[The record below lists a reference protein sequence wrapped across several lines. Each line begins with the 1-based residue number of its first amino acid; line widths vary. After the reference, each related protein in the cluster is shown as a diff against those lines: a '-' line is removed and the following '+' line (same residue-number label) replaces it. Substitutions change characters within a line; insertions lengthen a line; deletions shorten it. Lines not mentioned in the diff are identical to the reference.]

1 MFRLC
6 HYICNQIAQSGIV
19 LLKMIVA
26 RAKAVE
32 TLGIVSLALKSC
44 RGLDGSCKKKEISH
58 RSENKEAAPI
68 SDQVWAEGLVQHVP
82 VFALCFS
89 SRISHSFSLKKIY
102 SVIWDTIQIQI

>member
-1 MFRLC
+1 MFRLY

-44 RGLDGSCKKKEISH
+44 PRQDGSCKKKEISH
-58 RSENKEAAPI
+58 RFENKEAAPI
-68 SDQVWAEGLVQHVP
+68 SDRVWAEGGWFNMYQFLL
-82 VFALCFS
+82 FAFP
-89 SRISHSFSLKKIY
+89 HESLIV
-102 SVIWDTIQIQI
+102 SA

>member
-1 MFRLC
+1 MFRLG
-6 HYICNQIAQSGIV
+6 HYICNLFAQSGIV
-19 LLKMIVA
+19 LWKMIVA

-68 SDQVWAEGLVQHVP
+68 SDRVWAERGWFNMYQFLL
-82 VFALCFS
+82 FAFP
-89 SRISHSFSLKKIY
+89 HESLIV
-102 SVIWDTIQIQI
+102 SA

>member
-1 MFRLC
+1 MSRFC

-19 LLKMIVA
+19 LLKMIGA

-58 RSENKEAAPI
+58 RSENKEAALI
-68 SDQVWAEGLVQHVP
+68 SDRVWAEGGWFNMYQFLL
-82 VFALCFS
+82 FACP
-89 SRISHSFSLKKIY
+89 HESLIV
-102 SVIWDTIQIQI
+102 SA